1 MHAPPE
7 PQTRRAALAGDPVA
21 KDNSDAN
28 VVALPKAC
36 GGEFFA
42 IDKRTFEAA
51 CELGLNPA
59 VAYLTIARGTGRDN
73 AASFWSVNA
82 IEEHTGISRPKAHA
96 AIHLLIDRGLL
107 TKERGGS
114 RPLYR
119 IVQGHE
125 IPPRLTQD
133 EGHQSHPASCLLC
146 TRSRLRLT

>member
-7 PQTRRAALAGDPVA
+7 PQTRRAALEGDPVA

-96 AIHLLIDRGLL
+96 AIRLLIDNGLL
-107 TKERGGS
+107 TKERGGT
-114 RPLYR
+114 RRQCR
-119 IVQGHE
+119 IVRGQE
-125 IPPRLTQD
+125 SPPRLSPD
-133 EGHQSHPASCLLC
+133 ERD
-146 TRSRLRLT
+146 TYNDVV

>member
-1 MHAPPE
+1 MLAPPD
-7 PQTRRAALAGDPVA
+7 PKKRMTALAGDPVA
-21 KDNSDAN
+21 KDADVIAFPT
-28 VVALPKAC
+28 AR

-42 IDKRTFEAA
+42 IDKRTFEGA

-59 VAYLTIARGTGRDN
+59 VAYLTIARGAGRDN
-73 AASFWSVNA
+73 ATSFWSVNA
-82 IEEHTGISRPKAHA
+82 IEEHTGISRPKANA